1 MSPAR
6 FAVQALLVLSLI
18 VLVSWPDHRLG
29 ALDASWW
36 MERAAAAEAQA
47 DLERVSRGARYEIG
61 WGKASLQRAAS
72 RSSRN
77 AGEAYD
83 WENDGRRR
91 YVTPAAVIALGG
103 RVNAIV
109 GEVRTLQDIPLGRA
123 KLVLRNVTTGLA
135 EAWAT
140 ADDNGRFAFVD
151 VMPSGYVVELIGSD
165 GSVAATSEFVSV
177 GAGDVRQTQVRLS
190 GRKGLAPFG
199 MLGPTAAVQAEAAAT
214 GGARAVAE
222 PARTISPQR

>member
-1 MSPAR
+1 M
-6 FAVQALLVLSLI
+6 

-36 MERAAAAEAQA
+36 TQRAQAADIQA

-61 WGKASLQRAAS
+61 WGMASLQRAAA

-83 WENDGRRR
+83 WESEGRRR

-109 GEVRTLQDIPLGRA
+109 GEVRTLQDVPLGRA
-123 KLVLRNVTTGLA
+123 RLVLRNVMTGLA

-165 GSVAATSEFVSV
+165 GTVAATSEFVSI

-199 MLGPTAAVQAEAAAT
+199 MLEPTAATQTAAAAAS
-214 GGARAVAE
+214 GARAVTE